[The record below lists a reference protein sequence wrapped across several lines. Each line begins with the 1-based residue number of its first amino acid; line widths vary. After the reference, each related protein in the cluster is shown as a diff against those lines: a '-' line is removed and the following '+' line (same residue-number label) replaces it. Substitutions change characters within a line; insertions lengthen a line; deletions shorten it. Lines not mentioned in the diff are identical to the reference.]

1 MDQRLREA
9 WHARERA
16 FPIYPV
22 LHLASEGLILGAGT
36 VLVPAQEARQLTSL
50 DGREA
55 RVLALLSAAYGKAVA
70 PAVLGNIA
78 RAADAW
84 RRGDDCLAY
93 IHLAHSRLPELQDSY
108 EAARRLFLA
117 EGFLE
122 AGGNPRGVLE
132 ALNLDAAHIDAIEKV
147 YNPAEP
153 RVPAGSGR
161 TSGQW
166 TRLLSVL
173 GDLSAEAAEQLE
185 SFALRLLGASLS
197 EGAAAAAAFGL
208 LFIPSPND
216 LSVEGEVAG
225 LPGLSYA
232 WNCDESTLHLTYDNP
247 DGGRSTFSAQL
258 EDDVFRDERGQ
269 IIGRVLPDG
278 TIAIDT
284 AAVSA
289 DLAQDD
295 QPKLCPAPGPDHP
308 GGSEIGRD
316 YEDYVKSIVNPD
328 NPTPRG
334 WGYQLPN
341 PEKNGNP
348 VYFDGLP
355 AIDRHDG
362 GGQGQLTLAYSP
374 SNQAEAKIQQT
385 GLTSPPRSSPQPVA
399 ARSGGISP
407 NRRQR
412 RSPKNSFGVPE
423 EVAIGSKLRFC
434 PGRGAGHEHTLSLR
448 AQCGLPASRFT
459 PDGQTS
465 VIRSFV
471 GAVSKHARHPS
482 SG

>member
-1 MDQRLREA
+1 MPHNQLREA
-9 WHARERA
+9 WEARGRA
-16 FPIYPV
+16 FPV
-22 LHLASEGLILGAGT
+22 LSALTLAPQGLVLGAGT
-36 VLVPAQEARQLTSL
+36 VLVPAHGTRRLTGL

-70 PAVLGNIA
+70 PNVLGNIA

-84 RRGDDCLAY
+84 RQGDDCLAY
-93 IHLAHSRLPELQDSY
+93 IHLAHSRLPQLQDSY

-117 EGFLE
+117 EGFLD
-122 AGGNPRGVLE
+122 AGGNPRGVLK
-132 ALNLDAAHIDAIEKV
+132 ALNLDAAHINAIEKV

-166 TRLLSVL
+166 TRVLSVL
-173 GDLSAEAAEQLE
+173 GDLSAEAGEQLE

-197 EGAAAAAAFGL
+197 EAASAAAAFGL
-208 LFIPSPND
+208 LFIPSPNEI
-216 LSVEGEVAG
+216 SVEGAVAG
-225 LPGLSYA
+225 LPGVRYA
-232 WNCDESTLHLTYDNP
+232 WNRDESTLHLTYDNP

-258 EDDVFRDERGQ
+258 ENDGFRDERGQ
-269 IIGRVLPDG
+269 IIGRVLQDG

-334 WGYQLPN
+334 WGFQLSN
-341 PEKNGNP
+341 PEQNGAP
-348 VYFDGLP
+348 VYYDDCQQSTGMMVEAKGGYSGVLAFQQGRDSVSADWLNQSAAQIAASGGRPIRWYFAEPETEAFGKKLFES
-355 AIDRHDG
+355 AG
-362 GGQGQLTLAYSP
+362 GG
-374 SNQAEAKIQQT
+374 
-385 GLTSPPRSSPQPVA
+385 R
-399 ARSGGISP
+399 ARIETQVLPWPGSGP
-407 NRRQR
+407 
-412 RSPKNSFGVPE
+412 
-423 EVAIGSKLRFC
+423 
-434 PGRGAGHEHTLSLR
+434 
-448 AQCGLPASRFT
+448 
-459 PDGQTS
+459 
-465 VIRSFV
+465 
-471 GAVSKHARHPS
+471 
-482 SG
+482 

>member
-1 MDQRLREA
+1 LPYNQLREA
-9 WHARERA
+9 WQARGRA
-16 FPIYPV
+16 FPV
-22 LHLASEGLILGAGT
+22 LPALTLAPEGLMLGAGT
-36 VLVPAQEARQLTSL
+36 VLVPAHGVRRLMSL
-50 DGREA
+50 DGQEP

-78 RAADAW
+78 RAANAW
-84 RRGDDCLAY
+84 RQGDDCLAY
-93 IHLAHSRLPELQDSY
+93 IHLAHSRLPELRDSH

-117 EGFLE
+117 EGFLD
-122 AGGNPRGVLE
+122 AGGSPRAVCK
-132 ALNLDAAHIDAIEKV
+132 ALGLDDAFVDAVDKV

-166 TRLLSVL
+166 TRGLSVL
-173 GDLSAEAAEQLE
+173 EDITAEAAQQLGR
-185 SFALRLLGASLS
+185 FALRLLSAGLS

-208 LFIPSPND
+208 LFIPSPDN
-216 LSVEGEVAG
+216 LSVEGEVDG
-225 LPGLSYA
+225 LPGVRYA
-232 WNCDESTLHLTYDNP
+232 WNRDESTLHLTYDNP

-284 AAVSA
+284 AAVST

-341 PEKNGNP
+341 PEKSGNP
-348 VYFDGLP
+348 VYFDDCQQSTGMMVEAKGNYAGVLSFEEGKRSESTRWLEQSAAQVAAAGGRP
-355 AIDRHDG
+355 IRWYFAEPETRAFAEELFKSAG
-362 GGQGQLTLAYSP
+362 GGRDRIETQVLP
-374 SNQAEAKIQQT
+374 W
-385 GLTSPPRSSPQPVA
+385 P
-399 ARSGGISP
+399 
-407 NRRQR
+407 
-412 RSPKNSFGVPE
+412 
-423 EVAIGSKLRFC
+423 GSA
-434 PGRGAGHEHTLSLR
+434 P
-448 AQCGLPASRFT
+448 
-459 PDGQTS
+459 
-465 VIRSFV
+465 
-471 GAVSKHARHPS
+471 
-482 SG
+482 